1 MNIVLIGAA
10 GAGKGTLA
18 GEILATYHIP
28 HISTGD
34 MFRDQIARKTPLGLQ
49 AKVYME
55 KGELVPDEITIDF
68 VRERL
73 LRDDCRNGY
82 LLDGFP
88 RTKAQAIAFQAM
100 LEVTHLDLD
109 VVFYLDVEFDRLI
122 RRITGRRVCIS
133 CKSVYHVE
141 FSPSIVPGVC
151 DKCSGRLYQRTDDTE
166 ESLRIR
172 LQSFMEDTKPVL
184 EYFEKMNLVKRIDAN
199 RSMAEVVE
207 SVKQYLEEIQ

>member
-18 GEILATYHIP
+18 SEILATYHIP

-68 VRERL
+68 VKERL

-88 RTKAQAIAFQAM
+88 RTQAQAIAFQAM

-122 RRITGRRVCIS
+122 RRITGRRVCIN

-151 DKCSGRLYQRTDDTE
+151 DKCSGRLYQRSDDTE

>member
-18 GEILATYHIP
+18 GEILASYHIP

-88 RTKAQAIAFQAM
+88 RTKAQAVAFQAM

-122 RRITGRRVCIS
+122 RRITGRRVCIN

-141 FSPSIVPGVC
+141 FSPSIVPNVC

-172 LQSFMEDTKPVL
+172 LQSFLEDTKPVL

>member
-18 GEILATYHIP
+18 DAILKRYQIP

-34 MFRDQIARKTPLGLQ
+34 MFREQIAKGTTLGIQ
-49 AKVYME
+49 AKAFME
-55 KGELVPDEITIDF
+55 KGQLVPDGLVIDF
-68 VRERL
+68 VKDRL
-73 LRDDCRNGY
+73 LQDDCRGGY

-88 RTKAQAIAFQAM
+88 RTLAQAVALSKM
-100 LEVTHLDLD
+100 LEETHLNLD
-109 VVFYLDVEFDRLI
+109 VVFYLDVEFERLI
-122 RRITGRRVCIS
+122 RRITGRRICIN

-141 FSPSIVPGVC
+141 FSPSIVPGIC

-172 LQSFMEDTKPVL
+172 LTSFMEDTKPVL
-184 EYFEKMNLVKRIDAN
+184 DYFSKMNLVKRIDAN
-199 RSMAEVVE
+199 RSQQEVMDEVI
-207 SVKQYLEEIQ
+207 QYLEAIR

>member
-18 GEILATYHIP
+18 GEILASYHIP

-88 RTKAQAIAFQAM
+88 RTKAQAVAFQAM

-122 RRITGRRVCIS
+122 RRITGRRVCIN

-172 LQSFMEDTKPVL
+172 LQSFLEDTKPVL